1 LQHVE
6 DQRAGAVV
14 YDVKP
19 DEIPGKPGTII
30 RVCPLEGKVRTFVA
44 ARSSDLLPVDGSA
57 RR

>member
-1 LQHVE
+1 VE

-30 RVCPLEGKVRTFVA
+30 RVCPLEGKVRTFVV